1 MSSKKEKKY
10 EDRTREHE
18 NHRDETPG
26 PSGHFA
32 TDLAR
37 IVQVKV
43 LQRSTLVARYHLF
56 SRISLHLIGFRAIR
70 CISRTFT
77 IRIYTVNLKK
87 ALGPEKSD
95 ISRLRWR
102 VDEVILGQSK

>member
-1 MSSKKEKKY
+1 MSSKKGNKY

-56 SRISLHLIGFRAIR
+56 SRISLHLIGFRVIR

-77 IRIYTVNLKK
+77 IRIYTAILKK
-87 ALGPEKSD
+87 ALGSEKSD